1 MVLLGFG
8 EKFRCGFVGVSL
20 SVSETTEGSRCRADL
35 FCGLTVA
42 KPGAGNRRLQVLR
55 AGQALSP
62 RKKDRGIRGNGDRVA
77 LDSAVEEGGKVRE
90 CEAVRHV
97 LGISLKRRIPVLAS

>member
-1 MVLLGFG
+1 
-8 EKFRCGFVGVSL
+8 
-20 SVSETTEGSRCRADL
+20 
-35 FCGLTVA
+35 
-42 KPGAGNRRLQVLR
+42 VLR

-90 CEAVRHV
+90 CEAVRGVPGVSLQLFPSNPACLKERVGGDPSRNVFLMLFLV
-97 LGISLKRRIPVLAS
+97 LPKSSKSFVF